1 MQNRK
6 NNVPANNS
14 PVQMPA
20 NPQNITPEQVQQLLN
35 SLSPADKQR
44 VEAVLQNQEATQKLL
59 STPQA
64 KALMK
69 KFGGGK

>member
-1 MQNRK
+1 
-6 NNVPANNS
+6 
-14 PVQMPA
+14 MPQ
-20 NPQNITPEQVQQLLN
+20 NPQNVTPEQVQQLLN